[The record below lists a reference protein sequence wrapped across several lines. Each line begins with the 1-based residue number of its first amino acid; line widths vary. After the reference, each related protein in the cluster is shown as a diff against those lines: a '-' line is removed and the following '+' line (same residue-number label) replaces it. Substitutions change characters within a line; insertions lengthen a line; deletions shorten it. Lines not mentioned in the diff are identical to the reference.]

1 VLCWETNNLYNLES
15 SSLVMTSPTTTQF
28 SNSKIK
34 FSSPLS
40 SEFVA
45 DIVEIFWTNN
55 SDTLVKFCIVLQIDF
70 NGNHQ
75 AELDKLFNLTPEN
88 QVATTKI
95 FQPEFPIRFTL
106 SLRPDILPEVVDHLD
121 SLDDYFSQLSIMQ
134 PDHQLLS
141 TDNWFLL
148 AAKQLTPSGEEIGY
162 RTFWS
167 YADPALLFSETPS
180 TDDLADR
187 LLEFF
192 QDWAK
197 HNLPNLTQAVIAETV
212 QELSQELEM
221 EADVLSSMTQEAIAA
236 IFSEMVEGFQ
246 RWTQGEAPLDTLSP
260 GQQQPLMPIIQGFFE
275 QDGWEFEQLKDQSML
290 RLMAQGKTDKW
301 TCYAQANAQRQF
313 LFYSICPIAI
323 PKPKR
328 SKLAEFITRANYG
341 MTIGNFELDYTDGEI
356 RYKTSIDVEG
366 DKLTAALIKRLVYTN
381 VAMMDEYLPGIRA
394 MIEAG
399 LSAEA
404 AIQLSEQ
411 KVQDLENSSV

>member
-1 VLCWETNNLYNLES
+1 MESLWTKHGENLSIYSLILEVDLES
-15 SSLVMTSPTTTQF
+15 YLQSKAEQFFNFNPDFYIAGTSM
-28 SNSKIK
+28 
-34 FSSPLS
+34 
-40 SEFVA
+40 
-45 DIVEIFWTNN
+45 
-55 SDTLVKFCIVLQIDF
+55 
-70 NGNHQ
+70 
-75 AELDKLFNLTPEN
+75 
-88 QVATTKI
+88 
-95 FQPEFPIRFTL
+95 FQPEASVFLTIG
-106 SLRPDILPEVVDHLD
+106 LRPDLLLQNSDQLQDPQNYFAQIVTED
-121 SLDDYFSQLSIMQ
+121 SEHS
-134 PDHQLLS
+134 LLS
-141 TDNWFLL
+141 TENWFFLE
-148 AAKQLTPSGEEIGY
+148 AKQLTPSGEEIGY

-167 YADPALLFSETPS
+167 YADPTLLFSENPS
-180 TDDLADR
+180 TDELADR
-187 LLEFF
+187 LVEFF

-197 HNLPNLTQAVIAETV
+197 HNLPNLTQTAIAETV

-221 EADVLSSMTQEAIAA
+221 EADVLSGMTQEAIAA

-323 PKPKR
+323 PKTKR
-328 SKLAEFITRANYG
+328 TKLAEFITRANYG

-356 RYKTSIDVEG
+356 RYRTSIDVEG